1 MNNTTETARQYA
13 ERDIMALDKIGGHYS
28 RHVAAMTAE
37 GLHAKSDIAAEL
49 AYRDAEIAR
58 LRDEHAK
65 LLRFARLNLSEWP
78 ETESFEIQEAA
89 KVAGLAV
96 GIEYAK
102 PCGDDCACAS
112 FYGQDEFPMTCY
124 RLADFVRAP

>member
-1 MNNTTETARQYA
+1 MTDTTETVRQYA

-58 LRDEHAK
+58 LRAEHAK
-65 LLRFARLNLSEWP
+65 LLGFVRSLVKYFQTGVTAWSLLDLASVH
-78 ETESFEIQEAA
+78 EIISAEAMSSPCREDC
-89 KVAGLAV
+89 KCRKAGV
-96 GIEYAK
+96 
-102 PCGDDCACAS
+102 
-112 FYGQDEFPMTCY
+112 FPTLCY
-124 RLADFVRAP
+124 RLAEFLRAP